1 LVVKRFS
8 GTTKLRIGRATSA
21 KVERTGRVGGSRIS
35 RDTTGELAHP
45 EWREKPFTVP
55 HFKRWARQLV
65 LDSGEPWEVE
75 PFQARFA
82 KDVFSGVPEAW
93 LLLPEGNAKTTL
105 VAGFA
110 LYHLQ
115 FTKGARVPAAAS
127 SRDQAEWLYQ
137 AAAGFVERS
146 EAITD
151 LFRCQEGYR
160 RIRCDSTGSRMQIFA
175 ADVRTGDGVI
185 PTLCLVDEL
194 HRHRNLDLYRTWRGK
209 LLKRNGQIVAI
220 STAGDPTG
228 DFEESREK
236 VRTEASSITTKGAFS
251 RIVGEGI
258 VVHEYAVPE
267 TASVEDMRWVKRANP
282 LKAITIQDLRAKWK
296 SPTMTEGHW
305 RRYVCGRPSQD
316 APWIDPADWDQ
327 LRVDI
332 GGIEKG
338 ESVWAAVDVGTNPAI
353 ALAASRENEAAAVK
367 VEIFDGDV
375 PLERLEARL
384 AQLAGIY
391 DIREVAFDR
400 VGFQRSAEL
409 LETQGLSLVEIPHSP
424 ERISI
429 VSQTL
434 HRLVQTE
441 SVHHDGDPALRA
453 QVLGAVTKET
463 ERGWRLVKSPTSRGL
478 IAMAVA
484 VHQATQVP
492 DNRRSVYEDSEL
504 MVL

>member
-1 LVVKRFS
+1 MS
-8 GTTKLRIGRATSA
+8 GEVPHR
-21 KVERTGRVGGSRIS
+21 
-35 RDTTGELAHP
+35 

-65 LDSGEPWEVE
+65 LDSGELWEIE

-115 FTKGARVPAAAS
+115 FTRGARVPAAAS

-146 EAITD
+146 EPISG

-160 RIRCDSTGSRMQIFA
+160 RIRCDSTGSRLQIFA

-228 DFEESREK
+228 DFEASREK
-236 VRTEASSITTKGAFS
+236 VRAEASEVTTKGAFS

-282 LKAITIQDLRAKWK
+282 LKAITVQDLRAKFR
-296 SPTMTEGHW
+296 SSTMTEGHW
-305 RRYVCGRPSQD
+305 RRYVCGRPSLD
-316 APWIDPADWDQ
+316 APWVAPEVWDG

-332 GGIEKG
+332 GQVAEG
-338 ESVWAAVDVGTNPAI
+338 ERVWAAVDVGTNPAI
-353 ALAASRENEAAAVK
+353 ALAAPREVPEEFREEDDPKTGAAVL
-367 VEIFDGDV
+367 VEIFDGEV
-375 PLERLEARL
+375 PLRVLEKRLTE
-384 AQLAGIY
+384 LAGRF
-391 DIREVAFDR
+391 DVREVAYDR

-409 LETQGLSLVEIPHSP
+409 LEAQGLSMVEIPHSP

-434 HRLVQTE
+434 HRLVQTKTL
-441 SVHHDGDPALRA
+441 HHDGDLVLRA
-453 QVLGAVTKET
+453 QVLGGVTKET
-463 ERGWRLVKSPTSRGL
+463 ERGWRLVKSPDSRGL
-478 IAMAVA
+478 VAMAVA
-484 VHQATQVP
+484 VHQATQVQP
-492 DNRRSVYEDSEL
+492 APLKPFIYVGK
-504 MVL
+504 VG